1 MAYMNRDQKIQA
13 LVNNDYRA
21 LERGDWELVDIFD
34 ILENGFK
41 GYANF
46 TDKEIDELID
56 LYEIE
61 D

>member
-1 MAYMNRDQKIQA
+1 MNREQKIKA
-13 LVNNDYRA
+13 LVDNDYNA
-21 LERGDWELVDIFD
+21 LDRGDWELVDIFD

-46 TDKEIDELID
+46 TDEELDRLIN

-61 D
+61 EQA

>member
-1 MAYMNRDQKIQA
+1 MNREQKIKA
-13 LVNNDYRA
+13 LVDNDYRA
-21 LERGDWELVDIFD
+21 LDRGDWELVDIFD

-46 TDKEIDELID
+46 TDEELDRLIN

-61 D
+61 GVV

>member
-1 MAYMNRDQKIQA
+1 MNREQKIKA
-13 LVNNDYRA
+13 LVGNDYNA
-21 LERGDWELVDIFD
+21 LDRGDWELVDIFD

-46 TDKEIDELID
+46 TNEELDRLIS

-61 D
+61 ELA

>member
-1 MAYMNRDQKIQA
+1 MNREQKIKA
-13 LVNNDYRA
+13 LVDNDYNA
-21 LERGDWELVDIFD
+21 LDRGDWELVDIFD

-46 TDKEIDELID
+46 TDEELDRLIS

-61 D
+61 ETV